1 MVLGKGPITP
11 SAEDARG
18 HKTADAGGPSVEDKQ
33 ISAARK
39 TGVRDS
45 GVARTV

>member
-1 MVLGKGPITP
+1 MVVGKGPITP
-11 SAEDARG
+11 SARG
-18 HKTADAGGPSVEDKQ
+18 HQTANAGGPSVEDKQ

-39 TGVRDS
+39 TGGGDS